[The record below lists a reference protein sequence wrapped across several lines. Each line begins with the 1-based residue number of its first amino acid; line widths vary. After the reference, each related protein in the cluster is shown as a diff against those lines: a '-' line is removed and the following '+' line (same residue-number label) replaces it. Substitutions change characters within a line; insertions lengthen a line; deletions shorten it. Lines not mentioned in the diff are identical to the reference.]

1 MSTNTNTNGATQPQP
16 TTSQTNS
23 ANSNRAQMTVEQ
35 IQHQKEQFLNWLT
48 PKYLNPIKRNTS
60 TAVTSELGERCL
72 NVLMKNEAGDP
83 RIKERI
89 KNRKFCLH
97 KNEKGET
104 VLGIET
110 EKETIVNVNGS
121 PQKKKIKVVKE
132 G

>member
-1 MSTNTNTNGATQPQP
+1 MSTNTNTNWATQPQP

-110 EKETIVNVNGS
+110 EKETIVNVNGF
-121 PQKKKIKVVKE
+121 K
-132 G
+132 